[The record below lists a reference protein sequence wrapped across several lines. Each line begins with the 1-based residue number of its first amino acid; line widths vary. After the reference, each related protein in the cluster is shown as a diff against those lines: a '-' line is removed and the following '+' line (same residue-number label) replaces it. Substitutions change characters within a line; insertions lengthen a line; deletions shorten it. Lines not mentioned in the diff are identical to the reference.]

1 MVNTLSVPY
10 QAMFELPDSWQSATF
25 ENQPLPVQKNSQ
37 GQTFTRITVPA
48 NGILT
53 LQAGSQTAAPV
64 RKLTTPVLENKFI
77 CCKFSGNGT
86 ILSVKDK
93 ESGREF
99 LAGEGNIL
107 KIYNDIPKMYDA
119 WDIEIYY
126 RNMLIGTLPGEFV
139 SGESGEIYS
148 ELKFLFK
155 TGNSKI
161 VQSVRLENDSRRL
174 DFINH
179 ADWQESHKLLRVTF
193 PVAIHS
199 QEATYDIP
207 YGSVK
212 RSTHDNTSWDQ
223 AKFEVCGQRYAD
235 LSDPQKGTALLND
248 CKYGYSIKGNE
259 MELSLLRS
267 SKHPDYF
274 ADRGEHEFVYSFY
287 PHGGT
292 SAIMD
297 VISEAAQLNR
307 KPIVF
312 ANCQAGDVQ
321 MPCRIESEN
330 VTIEALKKAEK
341 SNNLILR
348 LVENAGMNSTA
359 KLFCPAMV
367 KKVSNTDLLE
377 WENGSEILPDK
388 DGTYHLQLKPFEI
401 KTLSLTL
408 QY

>member
-1 MVNTLSVPY
+1 M
-10 QAMFELPDSWQSATF
+10 
-25 ENQPLPVQKNSQ
+25 
-37 GQTFTRITVPA
+37 
-48 NGILT
+48 
-53 LQAGSQTAAPV
+53 
-64 RKLTTPVLENKFI
+64 ENKFI

-161 VQSVRLENDSRRL
+161 VQTVRLENDSRRL

-248 CKYGYSIKGNE
+248 CKYGYTIKGNE